1 MSSQQQ
7 KVDREEWKKKIME
20 ALKDVYDPEI
30 PVDIVNLGLIYDLK
44 INDEGDVY
52 LRLGL
57 TAPGCPVIDDLVYTV
72 EQVIKESVPAKSV
85 EVDIDLDTQW
95 TPLKMTAEGREKF
108 KQLYGYDI
116 VEMWVQTYGLPADEQ
131 KS

>member
-1 MSSQQQ
+1 MSQVN
-7 KVDREEWKKKIME
+7 KDEWKKKIMDG
-20 ALKDVYDPEI
+20 LTQVYDPEI

-44 INDEGDVY
+44 ISDEGDVY
-52 LRLGL
+52 IRLGL

-85 EVDIDLDTQW
+85 DVDIDLDTQW
-95 TPLKMTAEGREKF
+95 TPLKMSAEGREKF
-108 KQLYGYDI
+108 KKLYGYDI
-116 VEMWVQTYGLPADEQ
+116 VEMWVQTYGLPNQDSTQEQ